1 MKEIRMGIV
10 GLGHR
15 GRAML
20 TLTKRGFPYVT
31 PVAACDKFRRNWYDS
46 ETAETASVAFGKDF
60 PEVTFYTDYER
71 MLDEAGLDVVIVET
85 GADVHTDFCIK
96 ALERGIHVLTDIPVV
111 ASLSEAARLWEAA
124 KRSAAMISIGANMNE
139 QKFVYFLKDFYTRG
153 LLGRPIA
160 MDAEYIHWWTPGSS
174 VERILNENGD
184 WRKLLSPIRYCTHSL
199 GPLLSILDEPLRT
212 VSCVTCA
219 GRSETDDYLEVGRE
233 DMQSAQFQTES
244 GVIVR
249 FRRNGRCRAE
259 IGYHNYVVFGTEGY
273 AERVDRFKKP
283 VIRYN
288 STRLDDG
295 NALHEIDGSYMP
307 PGYEPNPITTYTHGG
322 ADYAML
328 DHFYTALRDGRPA
341 PISLREGLLMTIPG
355 IFAEESAK
363 RGGRILRICYPWEED
378 FSTEFE

>member
-20 TLTKRGFPYVT
+20 SLTKKSFPYVK

-46 ETAETASVAFGKDF
+46 ETAETANIAFGKDF
-60 PEVTFYTDYER
+60 PEVSFYTDYDR
-71 MLDEAGLDVVIVET
+71 MLEEGELDVVIVET
-85 GADVHTDFCIK
+85 GADVHTEFCIR
-96 ALERGIHVLTDIPVV
+96 ALQKNINVLTDIPVV
-111 ASLSEAARLWEAA
+111 ASLEEAERLWQAA
-124 KRSAAMISIGANMNE
+124 AESRAMISIGANMNE
-139 QKFVYFLKDFYTRG
+139 QKLVYFLRDFYEKG
-153 LLGRPIA
+153 LLGRPVA
-160 MDAEYIHWWTPGSS
+160 MDAEYIHWWMPGSPT
-174 VERILNENGD
+174 ERILNENGD

-212 VSCVTCA
+212 VTCVTCA
-219 GRSETDDYLEVGRE
+219 GRSEVDDYLEAGRE

-259 IGYHNYVVFGTEGY
+259 IGHHNYSVFGTEGY
-273 AERVDRFKKP
+273 VERVDRFQKP

-288 STRLDDG
+288 STRLENTG
-295 NALHEIDGSYMP
+295 LQEIDGAFTP
-307 PGYEPNPITTYTHGG
+307 PGYEGRTSSHGG

-328 DHFYTALRDGRPA
+328 DHFYTALRDGLPA
-341 PISLREGLLMTIPG
+341 PISLREGLLMTLPG
-355 IFAEESAK
+355 IYAEESAK
-363 RGGRILRICYPWEED
+363 RGGRMMTIRYPWEESWRASFD
-378 FSTEFE
+378 

>member
-20 TLTKRGFPYVT
+20 SLTKKSFPYVK

-46 ETAETASVAFGKDF
+46 ETAETANIAFGKDF
-60 PEVTFYTDYER
+60 PEVSFYTDYDR
-71 MLDEAGLDVVIVET
+71 MLEEGGLDVVIVET
-85 GADVHTDFCIK
+85 GADVHTEFCIR
-96 ALERGIHVLTDIPVV
+96 ALQKDINVLTDIPVV
-111 ASLSEAARLWEAA
+111 ASLEEAERLWQAA
-124 KRSAAMISIGANMNE
+124 AESRAMISIGANMNE
-139 QKFVYFLKDFYTRG
+139 QKLVYFLRDFYEKG
-153 LLGRPIA
+153 LLGRPVA
-160 MDAEYIHWWTPGSS
+160 MDAEYIHWWMPGSPT
-174 VERILNENGD
+174 ERILNENGD

-212 VSCVTCA
+212 VTCVTCA
-219 GRSETDDYLEVGRE
+219 GRSEVDDYLEAGRE

-259 IGYHNYVVFGTEGY
+259 IGHHNYSVFGTEGY
-273 AERVDRFKKP
+273 VERVDRFQKP

-288 STRLDDG
+288 STRLENTG
-295 NALHEIDGSYMP
+295 LQEIDGAFTP
-307 PGYEPNPITTYTHGG
+307 PGYEGRTSSHGG

-328 DHFYTALRDGRPA
+328 DHFYTALRDGLPA
-341 PISLREGLLMTIPG
+341 PISLREGLLMTLPG
-355 IFAEESAK
+355 IYAEESAK
-363 RGGRILRICYPWEED
+363 RGGRMMTIRYPWEESWRASFD
-378 FSTEFE
+378 